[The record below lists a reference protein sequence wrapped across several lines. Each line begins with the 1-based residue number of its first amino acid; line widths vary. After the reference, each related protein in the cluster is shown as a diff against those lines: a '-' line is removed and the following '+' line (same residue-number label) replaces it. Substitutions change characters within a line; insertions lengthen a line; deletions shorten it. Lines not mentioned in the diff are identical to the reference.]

1 MTSPNATMASRHP
14 YASSVSQV
22 LRELEEFQTM
32 DYESA
37 YYGFDEDLQL
47 ADLDQAGRWGTFAN
61 NNELNHD
68 LSSADQRPTKKQRTD
83 RPMDGGDIPAVHT
96 QDRNT
101 DPDSNAVQQQRAS
114 KGPPVLIDLTEDD
127 HPLTEILEIFPDIDP
142 DYLKR
147 LIDRHLALVS
157 QAKTEILLT
166 ATDKDLAKGAV
177 IEEILQNP
185 SYPRKQKRLKRTL
198 DERDS
203 VPNKEDDIQKW
214 LKAIPQRG
222 SPLYLE
228 ITARLLAIE
237 FHTVPWTYI
246 QNLTLHKRELYAAY
260 LSLYALEDPSA
271 KSSKPY
277 KNERIRN
284 PRSHTSL
291 YKSYPETLPIM
302 DNLKRELKAAAKA
315 AKQTKQ
321 MNAAVPRNNF
331 EDVDD
336 KEAEERNIR
345 TGNLVECQCCFEEV
359 PANKA
364 LPCEGLDVHF
374 FCYTCIK
381 SSAETQVGMM
391 RYKLQCFDGSGCQAK
406 FDRYGLERAL
416 GAKLMQKL
424 DALQQQDE
432 IGQAGLEGLES
443 CPFCDFQ
450 GICAP
455 ADEDR
460 EFRCRNPDCEVV
472 SCRLCKEKSH
482 LPSSCDEARKDKQLP
497 YRHRVEEALSE
508 ALIRPCPTC
517 KVKIVKTD
525 GCNKMTC
532 SKCGTQMCYV
542 CNVKLGATYEHFNRP
557 PTHCRLWDQTERFP
571 LGRQVDQEI
580 EQVEADAI
588 AKILAENPDVTE
600 EEIRVNRPGQKQNAR
615 PPRPSRPQNQN
626 ARPLQPDRARQPVQA
641 RARGN
646 IQVPGIAQP
655 DQPRQHGQPR
665 QLMQAPQVIRQA
677 DPANV
682 YFREPYAQVQA
693 QANQMPV
700 ARNYYANRIQD
711 IYAGRLPWEA
721 PGNNY
726 PLPNPQIN
734 QLKSGE
740 AGFLPQG
747 HPPNNPAAMPIDPP
761 PYYAWDHG
769 QAVPMAPR
777 FPAQNVSNNPAP
789 NPVGPG
795 QTNPYP
801 SYHIPPIVSQN
812 SRRASGGLGGY
823 ARD

>member
-1 MTSPNATMASRHP
+1 MASRHP

-37 YYGFDEDLQL
+37 YYGFDGDLLL
-47 ADLDQAGRWGTFAN
+47 ADLDQAGRWGTSAN
-61 NNELNHD
+61 NNEPNHD
-68 LSSADQRPTKKQRTD
+68 PSSADQRPTKKQRTD
-83 RPMDGGDIPAVHT
+83 RSMHEGAIPAVHT
-96 QDRNT
+96 PHRNT
-101 DPDSNAVQQQRAS
+101 DLDSNAVQQQQQRAS
-114 KGPPVLIDLTEDD
+114 KGLPVLIDLTEDD

-142 DYLKR
+142 DYLKG

-185 SYPRKQKRLKRTL
+185 SYPKKQKRLKRTL

-203 VPNKEDDIQKW
+203 VSKKEDDTQKW

-237 FHTVPWTYI
+237 FPTVPWPYI

-277 KNERIRN
+277 TNERKRN
-284 PRSHTSL
+284 PRSQTSL
-291 YKSYPETLPIM
+291 YMSYPETLPIM
-302 DNLKRELKAAAKA
+302 KDIQRELQAAAEA
-315 AKQTKQ
+315 AKQNKE

-336 KEAEERNIR
+336 KEAEERNIQ

-364 LPCEGLDVHF
+364 LPCEGLEVHF
-374 FCYTCIK
+374 FCYTCMK
-381 SSAETQVGMM
+381 SSAETQIGMM

-416 GAKLMQKL
+416 GAKIMQKL

-432 IGQAGLEGLES
+432 IEQAGLEGLES

-450 GICAP
+450 AICAP

-482 LPSSCDEARKDKQLP
+482 LPSSCDEARKDKRLP

-557 PTHCRLWDQTERFP
+557 PNHCRLWDQNERFP
-571 LGRQVDQEI
+571 LGRQVEQEI

-600 EEIRVNRPGQKQNAR
+600 EEIRVNRPGQKQKAR
-615 PPRPSRPQNQN
+615 PPRPGRPQNRH
-626 ARPLQPDRARQPVQA
+626 ARPPQPDRARQPVQPQV
-641 RARGN
+641 RLN
-646 IQVPGIAQP
+646 IQVPRIPQP
-655 DQPRQHGQPR
+655 NQPRQP
-665 QLMQAPQVIRQA
+665 MQAPQHIQAPRVIRQA

-682 YFREPYAQVQA
+682 PFREPYNNHVQA
-693 QANQMPV
+693 QTNREPPD
-700 ARNYYANRIQD
+700 RNYYANRIQD
-711 IYAGRLPWEA
+711 IYAGGLPWNA

-734 QLKSGE
+734 QINPGE

-747 HPPNNPAAMPIDPP
+747 HPPNNPVVMPIDPP
-761 PYYAWDHG
+761 PYYSWNQG

-777 FPAQNVSNNPAP
+777 FPRQNVVNNPAP

-795 QTNPYP
+795 QTIQYPPY
-801 SYHIPPIVSQN
+801 YVPPVVSQN
-812 SRRASGGLGGY
+812 ARRASGGLGGY